1 MVLAQCFS
9 SSWPGLQ
16 LSEGITK
23 AERSAVR
30 TIRSRSSWQ
39 VPQFLT
45 RTSPWRYQSV
55 LTTCQLSAASLSD
68 PIEREKRSHGDFC
81 DLASEVTL
89 HHVYWL
95 NKKKLYLVWVWGGED
110 FDKGKNTRKRGLL
123 GAILEAGHHSLLVGI
138 NLIYFIK

>member
-95 NKKKLYLVWVWGGED
+95 NKKNSIQCGFEVGKTLTRARILGKGDCWGPYWRLVTTVYLQES
-110 FDKGKNTRKRGLL
+110 T
-123 GAILEAGHHSLLVGI
+123 
-138 NLIYFIK
+138 